1 MRLAAILLALALLE
15 IISVP
20 LSAQELT
27 PAQLSA
33 YVAILKQDRAAS
45 AEQIDLLRLAI
56 QEQRKAFVE
65 HEAAIDSYWK
75 AWTGLD
81 KQPNDGSQ

>member
-1 MRLAAILLALALLE
+1 MRAISLALIIIAFPRLAT
-15 IISVP
+15 
-20 LSAQELT
+20 AQELT

-56 QEQRKAFVE
+56 QEQRKAFAE
-65 HEAAIDSYWK
+65 HEAEVDAYWK
-75 AWTGLD
+75 RYTGLD
-81 KQPNDGSQ
+81 KQEPHDRSQ